1 MIHGNKLRKF
11 NREVNQRRAL
21 IYGLARSLILK
32 ERIKTTEAKAK
43 SLRPYVEKMITH
55 AKVGTL
61 SSRRILISKVGL
73 DGAKKL
79 IEVIGPKYKDRKG
92 GYTRII
98 KVPRRVSDGSKIAV
112 IEMV

>member
-11 NREVNQRRAL
+11 NRERNQRRAL
-21 IYGLARSLILK
+21 LAGLARSLVLK

-43 SLRPYVEKMITH
+43 SLRPYVEKLITQS
-55 AKVGTL
+55 KIGTL
-61 SSRRILISKVGL
+61 SSRKLLISKIGM

-79 IEVIGPKYKDRKG
+79 MEVIGPKYKERKG
-92 GYTRII
+92 GYLRIT

>member
-21 IYGLARSLILK
+21 ISGLALSLILK

-61 SSRRILISKVGL
+61 SSRKLLIGRIGEE
-73 DGAKKL
+73 GAKKL
-79 IEVIGPKYKDRKG
+79 IDVIGPKYKERKG

-98 KVPRRVSDGSKIAV
+98 KVPRRVSDGSK
-112 IEMV
+112 